1 MKKCKLCPYRKTC
14 KDECYGENPCS
25 FAKAF
30 DALGKK
36 LDLKTVCI
44 ESLRSQR
51 DEALAK
57 VPEHRIIGDYVL
69 TQIQNAFNSKTSWW
83 LTKKGCALALYC
95 FTGTDQKEVE
105 RQVENLDPYIGLLDE
120 RLNATKINEC
130 VYDIAL
136 VAQHMIEEHSIEVED
151 SRELFDSILDWAR
164 EFEAGFTQDENYS
177 GYYLER
183 IEEFAEEMLLERY
196 GAIRG
201 EEETE

>member
-1 MKKCKLCPYRKTC
+1 MKKCKPCPYRRTC

-57 VPEHRIIGDYVL
+57 VPEHRIVGDYVL
-69 TQIQNAFNSKTSWW
+69 TPVHNAFNKKTSWW
-83 LTKKGCALALYC
+83 LTKKGYALALYC
-95 FTGTDQKEVE
+95 FTGTDPKEVE
-105 RQVENLDPYIGLLDE
+105 RQIGSLDQYTNLLD
-120 RLNATKINEC
+120 RFSNARKINEC

-151 SRELFDSILDWAR
+151 SRELFDNILAWAW
-164 EFEAGFTQDENYS
+164 EFESEFTQDEDYS

-183 IEEFAEEMLLERY
+183 IEEFAEEKLRY
-196 GAIRG
+196 
-201 EEETE
+201 TYPVN